1 MIFYAL
7 ALLVTL
13 GQANFEDTQS
23 SYREPL
29 REGRAEYAA
38 GRFESADKLLA
49 EALKRLP
56 QGDEAERAKI
66 LANLGA
72 VYSRLEQFSK
82 AEKAYSESLSIEKR
96 LGDRNNCAL
105 MLHNLGMLYSIQGRD
120 DDALRH
126 LQQAQELIKFSPT
139 ADSQVAAQLLNGIGV
154 IYYRRKNNGKA
165 ETYFNQALKTV
176 SSSGIKFDTAGIL
189 NNLGAVYVEQ
199 HKYRQAEATLQRV
212 LAIREAEVGP
222 SHPDL
227 IPTLNTTAVVY
238 AKTGR
243 FAQAE
248 DLYHRAL
255 AILEPQSSSF
265 APAIA
270 QTLHGLSAIYR
281 RANRTVESDVAL
293 EQAARIAQHNLDKEP
308 EMAAIVDEYSEM
320 LRTRGKTKEAEELH
334 GQASRARII
343 GGLVIKAH
351 SPPE

>member
-1 MIFYAL
+1 MIFYTL

-13 GQANFEDTQS
+13 GQTNFEDTQS

-29 REGRAEYAA
+29 RGGRAEYAA
-38 GRFESADKLLA
+38 GRFDSAEKLLA
-49 EALKRLP
+49 EALKLLP
-56 QGDEAERAKI
+56 QGHEAERAQI
-66 LANLGA
+66 LADLGA

-82 AEKAYSESLSIEKR
+82 AEKAYSESLSIVKR

-139 ADSQVAAQLLNGIGV
+139 ADRRVAAELLNGIGV

-165 ETYFNQALKTV
+165 ETYFNQALQMV

-189 NNLGAVYVEQ
+189 NNLGAVYVGQ
-199 HKYRQAEATLQRV
+199 HKYRQAEETLQRA
-212 LAIREAEVGP
+212 LAIREADVGP

-227 IPTLNTTAVVY
+227 IPTLNATAVVY
-238 AKTGR
+238 AETGR
-243 FAQAE
+243 FAEAE

-270 QTLHGLSAIYR
+270 QMLHGLSATYR
-281 RANRTVESDVAL
+281 RANRTVESDAAL
-293 EQAARIAQHNLDKEP
+293 EQAAQIAQHNLDKEP
-308 EMAAIVDEYSEM
+308 EMAAIVDEYSQM
-320 LRTRGKTKEAEELH
+320 LRARGKTKEAEALH
-334 GQASRARII
+334 DQASRARTI